1 MKIKIEKCSSIHLQT
16 TKIHQRRITNK
27 TGISLEIIVNVF
39 TYLIVSLVLLK
50 FLLWQQHHFQL
61 FQLESSVN
69 LLWFQVRTFYCPS
82 GRRDALF
89 FLWKQMYT
97 FIITNT
103 DKKFKCAIMLLI
115 RQSSTS
121 KLQFIFGFNG
131 CLRAIF
137 PLLSFKNFLLYTW
150 DEVV

>member
-1 MKIKIEKCSSIHLQT
+1 M
-16 TKIHQRRITNK
+16 
-27 TGISLEIIVNVF
+27 
-39 TYLIVSLVLLK
+39 
-50 FLLWQQHHFQL
+50 
-61 FQLESSVN
+61 N

-150 DEVV
+150 DEVVWLLILQRTCIQITSYSCPWINLVSAKATKCIPKCWQRSVRRNSNLNFIRVIKNSSFDQYSVGIYK